1 VAILASN
8 LRVMSAIVP
17 IGCMSVGGRNSSR
30 FLQWHRADVAALFA
44 ALGAAQ
50 ALFHRLERGVPP
62 AQMGQKIGVSL
73 SLVRTLGTFQIQ
85 KVLPEFI
92 GKPTDIEIAPHARY
106 CI

>member
-8 LRVMSAIVP
+8 LRVMSAIMA

-30 FLQWHRADVAALFA
+30 LLQLHCADVAALLA

-73 SLVRTLGTFQIQ
+73 SLVRTPGTFQVQEILS
-85 KVLPEFI
+85 KFI
-92 GKPTDIEIAPHARY
+92 GQPSDIEIARHARY